1 MILDNKLFGIL
12 EQSNG
17 HLVIYDAVY
26 VDPNYTRGLSIIK
39 NMGLVV
45 DTLTSRAKN
54 VNKKIENSPSATTAT
69 AAATATKDE
78 KKKGADVSDKKEG
91 TSAKK

>member
-1 MILDNKLFGIL
+1 MILDNKLNGIL

-17 HLVIYDAVY
+17 HLVIYDAVN

-39 NMGLVV
+39 NMGQVV

-54 VNKKIENSPSATTAT
+54 INKKPVPTAPTAVAAGADKKPSAEAV
-69 AAATATKDE
+69 
-78 KKKGADVSDKKEG
+78 KK
-91 TSAKK
+91 